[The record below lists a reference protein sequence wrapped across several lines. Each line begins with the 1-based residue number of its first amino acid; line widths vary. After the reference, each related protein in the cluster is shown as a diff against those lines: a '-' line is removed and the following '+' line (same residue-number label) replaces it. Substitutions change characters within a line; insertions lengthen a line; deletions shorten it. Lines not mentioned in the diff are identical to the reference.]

1 MLVKLW
7 LLQDRNFNPM
17 IYIVK
22 TPGVTGSF
30 FIGGHEKNRAYIK
43 KDPFQGSFYFI
54 LDNLSLCLA
63 YYCGQT

>member
-43 KDPFQGSFYFI
+43 KDP
-54 LDNLSLCLA
+54 
-63 YYCGQT
+63 